1 MDGGGRGGWRR
12 RRRRSKGGARFVID
26 YTKSRAKREARQRI
40 TGGTEQTETL
50 FGVYLSLICFVS
62 QKANILS
69 VFRLVS
75 SLIPFAIYSSA

>member
-1 MDGGGRGGWRR
+1 MEADEEDGGGGGE
-12 RRRRSKGGARFVID
+12 GGGGGAARFVID

-40 TGGTEQTETL
+40 TRGTEQTETL

-75 SLIPFAIYSSA
+75 PLIPFAI